1 MEAIPYKLRLQ
12 LSDEIP
18 QEGQRRVMARIPA
31 FDAPEIDNS
40 FFPLTGG
47 GKTLRGMVLNMA
59 LGRFPAETAAFLRE
73 CPQARI
79 WTSPSAMSRMTVAV
93 TAAAEPPA
101 EIARAIGMN
110 YAFALEFIG
119 LAGPQDPKG

>member
-40 FFPLTGG
+40 FSLSPAAERHCGAWCSIWRWG
-47 GKTLRGMVLNMA
+47 VSLRKRRLSFGNA
-59 LGRFPAETAAFLRE
+59 LRPG
-73 CPQARI
+73 I
-79 WTSPSAMSRMTVAV
+79 WTSPSAMSWMTVAV
-93 TAAAEPPA
+93 TAAAGTPPPKSP
-101 EIARAIGMN
+101 
-110 YAFALEFIG
+110 
-119 LAGPQDPKG
+119 GPSG

>member
-40 FFPLTGG
+40 FFPSHRRRKDTAGHCAQYG
-47 GKTLRGMVLNMA
+47 AGAFPLRKRRLSFGNA
-59 LGRFPAETAAFLRE
+59 LRPG
-73 CPQARI
+73 I
-79 WTSPSAMSRMTVAV
+79 WTSPSAMSWMTVAV
-93 TAAAEPPA
+93 TAAAGTPPPKSP
-101 EIARAIGMN
+101 
-110 YAFALEFIG
+110 
-119 LAGPQDPKG
+119 GPSG

>member
-73 CPQARI
+73 CLRPGI
-79 WTSPSAMSRMTVAV
+79 WTSPSAMSWMTVAV
-93 TAAAEPPA
+93 TATAGTPPPKSP
-101 EIARAIGMN
+101 GPSMN

>member
-73 CPQARI
+73 CP
-79 WTSPSAMSRMTVAV
+79 SAMSWMTVAV
-93 TAAAEPPA
+93 TAAAGTPPPKSP
-101 EIARAIGMN
+101 
-110 YAFALEFIG
+110 
-119 LAGPQDPKG
+119 GPSG

>member
-40 FFPLTGG
+40 FFPLT
-47 GKTLRGMVLNMA
+47 
-59 LGRFPAETAAFLRE
+59 
-73 CPQARI
+73 
-79 WTSPSAMSRMTVAV
+79 
-93 TAAAEPPA
+93 AAERHCGAWCSIWRWAFPCGNGGFPS
-101 EIARAIGMN
+101 GMPS
-110 YAFALEFIG
+110 
-119 LAGPQDPKG
+119 GPGYGHHLQQ

>member
-40 FFPLTGG
+40 FFPHRRRKDT
-47 GKTLRGMVLNMA
+47 
-59 LGRFPAETAAFLRE
+59 
-73 CPQARI
+73 
-79 WTSPSAMSRMTVAV
+79 
-93 TAAAEPPA
+93 
-101 EIARAIGMN
+101 
-110 YAFALEFIG
+110 
-119 LAGPQDPKG
+119 AGPGAQYGAGAFPCGNGGFPSGMPSGPGYGHHLQQ

>member
-31 FDAPEIDNS
+31 FDAPDMDITFSNESDDGCCHSGCRN
-40 FFPLTGG
+40 
-47 GKTLRGMVLNMA
+47 
-59 LGRFPAETAAFLRE
+59 
-73 CPQARI
+73 
-79 WTSPSAMSRMTVAV
+79 
-93 TAAAEPPA
+93 PPA

>member
-59 LGRFPAETAAFLRE
+59 LGRFPAETAAQRLPEPLRRNRQGHRDE
-73 CPQARI
+73 LRLRSGVH
-79 WTSPSAMSRMTVAV
+79 WFGG
-93 TAAAEPPA
+93 AA
-101 EIARAIGMN
+101 GSQG
-110 YAFALEFIG
+110 LE
-119 LAGPQDPKG
+119 

>member
-1 MEAIPYKLRLQ
+1 MEALPYKLRLQ

-73 CPQARI
+73 CPQARDMDI
-79 WTSPSAMSRMTVAV
+79 TFSNESDDGCCHSGCRNPPPKSP
-93 TAAAEPPA
+93 
-101 EIARAIGMN
+101 
-110 YAFALEFIG
+110 
-119 LAGPQDPKG
+119 GPSG

>member
-47 GKTLRGMVLNMA
+47 G
-59 LGRFPAETAAFLRE
+59 
-73 CPQARI
+73 
-79 WTSPSAMSRMTVAV
+79 
-93 TAAAEPPA
+93 
-101 EIARAIGMN
+101 
-110 YAFALEFIG
+110 
-119 LAGPQDPKG
+119 